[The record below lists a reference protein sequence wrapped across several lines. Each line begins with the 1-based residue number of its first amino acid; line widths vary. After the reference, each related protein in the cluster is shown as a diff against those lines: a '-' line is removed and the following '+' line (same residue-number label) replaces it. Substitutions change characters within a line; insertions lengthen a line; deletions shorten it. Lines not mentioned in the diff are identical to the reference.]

1 MIIFSNNPNFV
12 MIFKINPNSVIYNT
26 FLDQP

>member
-12 MIFKINPNSVIYNT
+12 MIFKINPNFVIYNT